1 MGDPA
6 GDLVFSIF
14 LLNLLAEYLPGERVV
29 NEKKIVSLQKH
40 SLELKMSNITGP
52 GVQVVIRKALL
63 LFTWN
68 KNSKQILLVDDMKFI
83 WGLWDVNNPG

>member
-63 LFTWN
+63 LFT
-68 KNSKQILLVDDMKFI
+68 
-83 WGLWDVNNPG
+83 

>member
-1 MGDPA
+1 MSDPA
-6 GDLVFSIF
+6 GDLLFSIF
-14 LLNLLAEYLPGERVV
+14 LLNFFAEYLTGERVV

-40 SLELKMSNITGP
+40 SLGLKMSNVTGP
-52 GVQVVIRKALL
+52 GVQIVIRKALL

-83 WGLWDVNNPG
+83 RGLRAVNNPG